1 MNRPYI
7 KVYEEERELTVMLLI
22 DVSGS
27 RNFGTVSQMKRD
39 TMTEVAATLAFS
51 TIENNDKVGVIFFS
65 DQVEKFI
72 PPKKGKSHVLHI
84 IRELLSFEPEH
95 TGTNINA
102 ALQYLTNAQKR
113 RCAAFLISDFI
124 DVQFDKVQST
134 KGEVAPVVIAARKH
148 DLNAIQIYDR
158 RDAEIP
164 NVGLLKVR
172 DPETG
177 ARVWA
182 DTSLA
187 SVRNAYGQA
196 WKDQQAAL
204 DYMTVDYEKYSKEWG
219 SAYDARTQLIKE
231 FVDNYGLTVSEE
243 NADTLKELVTNGSLV
258 TDKQKKQNAVDKIC
272 KNMKF
277 ERADEYQYAAVVKNT
292 TDFNFKTFQVRVN
305 LLDKDDVI
313 VESTYASVNNWEA
326 GQKAKFDFWYDGD
339 FEKISVKSDYW
350 DAE

>member
-1 MNRPYI
+1 MTSEELLQKVRKIEIKTHGLSRNIFAGEYHSQFKGRGMAFSEVREYQPGDDVRSIDWNVTARMNRPYI
-7 KVYEEERELTVMLLI
+7 KVYEEERELTVMLLV

-39 TMTEVAATLAFS
+39 TMAEVAATLAFS

-65 DQVEKFI
+65 DRVEKFI

-95 TGTNINA
+95 HGTDINA
-102 ALQYLTNAQKR
+102 ALQFLTNAQKR
-113 RCAAFLISDFI
+113 RCAAFLISDFM
-124 DVQFDKVQST
+124 DPKFAGERLKVR
-134 KGEVAPVVIAARKH
+134 GEVAPVVIAASKH

-158 RDAEIP
+158 RDAEMP

-196 WKDQQAAL
+196 WRDQQAAL
-204 DYMTVDYEKYSKEWG
+204 ETVY
-219 SAYDARTQLIKE
+219 T
-231 FVDNYGLTVSEE
+231 
-243 NADTLKELVTNGSLV
+243 
-258 TDKQKKQNAVDKIC
+258 
-272 KNMKF
+272 
-277 ERADEYQYAAVVKNT
+277 
-292 TDFNFKTFQVRVN
+292 KTGMHN
-305 LLDKDDVI
+305 
-313 VESTYASVNNWEA
+313 
-326 GQKAKFDFWYDGD
+326 
-339 FEKISVKSDYW
+339 ISVRTDEDYVKKLMQLFHN
-350 DAE
+350 